1 MEDKLLKYQKK
12 VDCQGLSCPLPI
24 LKTKLAID
32 DLSSGEILKIIST
45 DPGSIN
51 DITSWSNA
59 TGHNLLASEE
69 EDGKFIYL
77 IQKK

>member
-1 MEDKLLKYQKK
+1 MSIKYQKE

-24 LKTKLAID
+24 LKTKLAMD
-32 DLSSGEILKIIST
+32 DISSGEILKIIST

-59 TGHNLLASEE
+59 TGHNLISSGEE
-69 EDGKFIYL
+69 NGKFTYL